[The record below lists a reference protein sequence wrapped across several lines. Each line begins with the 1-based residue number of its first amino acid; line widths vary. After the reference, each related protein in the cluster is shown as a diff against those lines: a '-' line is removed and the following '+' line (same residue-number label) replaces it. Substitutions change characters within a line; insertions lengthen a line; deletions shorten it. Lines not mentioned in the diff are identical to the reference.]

1 MSGHSKWHNIQ
12 KTKGAADAKK
22 AKIFTKYAR
31 EMAIAI
37 KEGGGADPNSNSKL
51 AAVISRAKSEN
62 VPNDNI
68 KRTLDKYKSGAA
80 AENYEHVEYEGYG
93 PGGVAVIVEAL
104 TDNRN
109 RTVAEVRHYLD
120 KYGKGMGSNGCV
132 SWQFER
138 KGVIIIDGEDLDE
151 ETVMMQALE
160 AGAAD
165 FVADE
170 GVFEVYTGVEDFD
183 AVRDAI
189 KAEGL
194 PVVSAELAM
203 VPSTYVELTAEDDI
217 KNMKKML
224 EVMEENDDIQD
235 VWHNWDEE

>member
-1 MSGHSKWHNIQ
+1 MVKEVYIICHQ
-12 KTKGAADAKK
+12 K
-22 AKIFTKYAR
+22 
-31 EMAIAI
+31 
-37 KEGGGADPNSNSKL
+37 KEPNC
-51 AAVISRAKSEN
+51 
-62 VPNDNI
+62 
-68 KRTLDKYKSGAA
+68 
-80 AENYEHVEYEGYG
+80 
-93 PGGVAVIVEAL
+93 
-104 TDNRN
+104 
-109 RTVAEVRHYLD
+109 
-120 KYGKGMGSNGCV
+120 GCV

-170 GVFEVYTGVEDFD
+170 GVFEVYTGVEEFD
-183 AVRDAI
+183 EVREAI

-224 EVMEENDDIQD
+224 EAMEANDDIQD